1 MSKPVDMNAAKK
13 RLERKKYAALVLGS
27 FDAASHAAKRKTE
40 ETRAEVER
48 KARNQL

>member
-27 FDAASHAAKRKTE
+27 FDDIAHADRRKTE
-40 ETRAEVER
+40 EARAEVER